1 MYVDLEYSNIVTHVI
16 NFTTGRFAI
25 IPYTNLPVSKAM
37 SYCLDFRYKVGAIEF
52 EIEDLLKERMVDN
65 EASGDDTESDS
76 DDDST
81 DEDDD
86 EETIRLRRERRR
98 VKKEARD
105 KALLE
110 GNESICFYI
119 VPICRG
125 WFYRF
130 MLYALHS
137 IFFEGPQVRIPMPLE
152 IDEWEWSEE
161 NTDFSISTLYEEVG
175 DLAKQ
180 LAGKSTWSHSSF
192 SLI

>member
-37 SYCLDFRYKVGAIEF
+37 SYWLDFRYKVGAIEF

-125 WFYRF
+125 
-130 MLYALHS
+130 
-137 IFFEGPQVRIPMPLE
+137 
-152 IDEWEWSEE
+152 
-161 NTDFSISTLYEEVG
+161 
-175 DLAKQ
+175 
-180 LAGKSTWSHSSF
+180 
-192 SLI
+192 